1 MKEMHYCGHEVH
13 KLDIKVDNLIKSL
26 IHVIL
31 SPHEILDVL
40 LEYGSFL
47 IISLK
52 TNSQSHLRVI
62 PISFGIVPIFN
73 FLLRRGSDS
82 IKVCIANSKLGILP
96 SMGLNFKG
104 VRNMGG
110 YWAKMAILRSIILPP
125 CVQVESLIG
134 PRKIFLD

>member
-1 MKEMHYCGHEVH
+1 MHN
-13 KLDIKVDNLIKSL
+13 LDIKVENLIESL

-73 FLLRRGSDS
+73 LLLRRGGDS
-82 IKVCIANSKLGILP
+82 IKVHISTSKIGILP

-104 VRNMGG
+104 VINMGG

-134 PRKIFLD
+134 DTPMSCHYF